1 MRLKKE
7 ACSQSIW
14 GTYVK
19 ERNLLSAGIVSK
31 GCRESCFLDANLGWK
46 FNDGSFE
53 NSILLAVGE
62 DKDVK
67 KKLIFFIFF
76 FPPLIFCCIWTLHS
90 ADK

>member
-31 GCRESCFLDANLGWK
+31 GCRESSFLDANLGWK
-46 FNDGSFE
+46 FNDVSFE

-67 KKLIFFIFF
+67 KKIDLFHLFFS
-76 FPPLIFCCIWTLHS
+76 PANLLLHMDTL
-90 ADK
+90 

>member
-46 FNDGSFE
+46 FNDVSFE

-67 KKLIFFIFF
+67 KIDLFHLFFS
-76 FPPLIFCCIWTLHS
+76 PANLLLHMDTL
-90 ADK
+90 